1 MDKSLYLCSTKS
13 SENSTRTTDIMNRII
28 SFLHSFGI
36 VGIVIW
42 HAQAISGSR
51 FLMDWLYTF
60 VLPVMFFASG
70 YLFNEKDFWKKKSR
84 RILLPYL
91 AFSTLVF
98 FPKVLLSQFALRP
111 VELSW
116 HSYFHQL
123 VIDPTE
129 NVMITLWF
137 LPALFII
144 MLLFRLLRIAFHKMK
159 LERYRWILLAAL
171 YVCCGAY
178 YGITIEHDLFYSRIA
193 LFLPVFILGHEMK
206 TRNRCTAPFKHDY
219 GLAAVGLA
227 VTLMVAFVDNNH
239 SWPYLFF
246 MPIGTAMVIAF
257 ASIYERR
264 GWKFMDHLHGSH
276 MTIYLLHWF
285 VQTVTIAVFRRLCGE
300 EAPLSMVLL
309 FQAIAIIGGIYLPW
323 VCYKKTS
330 LPRKEGMNK

>member
-1 MDKSLYLCSTKS
+1 MAQNKK
-13 SENSTRTTDIMNRII
+13 NRII
-28 SFLHSFGI
+28 SFLHSFAI
-36 VGIVIW
+36 IGIVIW
-42 HAQAISGSR
+42 HAQAISGSS

-116 HSYFHQL
+116 QSYFHQL

-144 MLLFRLLRIAFHKMK
+144 MLLFRLLRIVFHKMK

-193 LFLPVFILGHEMK
+193 LYLPVFILGHEMK

-219 GLAAVGLA
+219 GLAAAGLV
-227 VTLMVAFVDNNH
+227 VTAMVAFVSDNH

-246 MPIGTAMVIAF
+246 MPIGTAMTIAF
-257 ASIYERR
+257 ASIYERN
-264 GWKFMDHLHGSH
+264 GWRFLDHLHGAH
-276 MTIYLLHWF
+276 MSIYLFHWF
-285 VQTVTIAVFRRLCGE
+285 VQTVVIAIFRKVSGE
-300 EAPLSMVLL
+300 SPALVYIIV
-309 FQAIAIIGGIYLPW
+309 FQAFAIVGGIYIPLLLHRAMNG
-323 VCYKKTS
+323 CKKNPLMKCLRIIS
-330 LPRKEGMNK
+330 GIKA

>member
-1 MDKSLYLCSTKS
+1 MAQNKK
-13 SENSTRTTDIMNRII
+13 NRII
-28 SFLHSFGI
+28 SFLHSFAI
-36 VGIVIW
+36 IGIVIW
-42 HAQAISGSR
+42 HAQAISGSS

-116 HSYFHQL
+116 QSYFHQL

-144 MLLFRLLRIAFHKMK
+144 MLLFRLLRIVFHKMK
-159 LERYRWILLAAL
+159 LERYRRILLAAL

-178 YGITIEHDLFYSRIA
+178 YGITIEDDLFYSRIA
-193 LFLPVFILGHEMK
+193 LYLPVFILGHEMK

-219 GLAAVGLA
+219 GLAAAGLV
-227 VTLMVAFVDNNH
+227 VTAMVAFVDNNH

-246 MPIGTAMVIAF
+246 MPIGTAMTIAF
-257 ASIYERR
+257 ASIYERN
-264 GWKFMDHLHGSH
+264 GWRFLDHLHGAH
-276 MTIYLLHWF
+276 MSIYLFHWF
-285 VQTVTIAVFRRLCGE
+285 VQTVVIAIFRKVSGE
-300 EAPLSMVLL
+300 SPALVYIIV
-309 FQAIAIIGGIYLPW
+309 FQAFAIVGGIYIPLLLHRAMNG
-323 VCYKKTS
+323 CKKNPLMKCLRIIS
-330 LPRKEGMNK
+330 GIKA